1 VIDESAVDR
10 RVSPAERM
18 LGAGGRE
25 HYFRVGQ
32 SALECIQKAL
42 DIASISPHR
51 IKRIL
56 DLPCGHG
63 RVLRYL
69 KAAFPEA
76 EITAC
81 DLLRD
86 GVDYCSSMF
95 GATALYSCDDPE
107 DIPLHPG
114 SFDLIWV
121 GSLLTHLDAALWPRF
136 LAVFR
141 NSLCPGGLLVFTT
154 HGRHSYQLLLD
165 STEYGLSNR
174 QTTLLAYRYEGTG
187 FAYTKYLGSE
197 SDYGHSLSHPAWV
210 IHQLTALGGLRLVN
224 FSEKAWD
231 QQQDVFASIREP
243 ACEGDIRPDAGC
255 AVLAP
260 SCARANES
268 APAIN
273 SGKHLDTMVLITV
286 ITPHLARRAGIEIA
300 PGGMQSR
307 ARMAS
312 GEEVQVSVIRLKSIR
327 IGLAR
332 IDNLGVALYELGVMD
347 KAAQPPL
354 LVDGLLGADVLGQF
368 TTTIDPDGGK
378 LTLQLRDHPMKE

>member
-1 VIDESAVDR
+1 MRKTKKRPSRRAARRPGAAPKGMRRVAALLKECGRGQHLGGNEVIDESAVDQR
-10 RVSPAERM
+10 ISPAERM
-18 LGAGGRE
+18 LGASGRE

-121 GSLLTHLDAALWPRF
+121 GSLLTHLDAPLWPRF
-136 LAVFR
+136 LAVLR
-141 NSLCPGGLLVFTT
+141 NALSPGGLLVFTT
-154 HGRHSYQLLLD
+154 HGRHSYQLLLG

-174 QTTLLAYRYEGTG
+174 QTTLLAYRYEGSG

-243 ACEGDIRPDAGC
+243 ACEGDIRRTP
-255 AVLAP
+255 AVRYL
-260 SCARANES
+260 R
-268 APAIN
+268 
-273 SGKHLDTMVLITV
+273 
-286 ITPHLARRAGIEIA
+286 HLALE
-300 PGGMQSR
+300 
-307 ARMAS
+307 RMNPRLRS
-312 GEEVQVSVIRLKSIR
+312 TLENIWIRW
-327 IGLAR
+327 
-332 IDNLGVALYELGVMD
+332 
-347 KAAQPPL
+347 
-354 LVDGLLGADVLGQF
+354 F
-368 TTTIDPDGGK
+368 
-378 LTLQLRDHPMKE
+378 